1 MIISEIQ
8 SKRAS
13 SYIGSLLVSILWY
26 CILFPTF
33 MNVQPFLG
41 GGLKWSLLILYILEI
56 EKIFLKYHSHPQLIL
71 LHVCV
76 ISYFT

>member
-13 SYIGSLLVSILWY
+13 SYRLAVGLSFMILHFISYFHECTAFFGTGAKMVTFDLIHIG
-26 CILFPTF
+26 
-33 MNVQPFLG
+33 NR
-41 GGLKWSLLILYILEI
+41 
-56 EKIFLKYHSHPQLIL
+56 KIFLKYHSIPQLIL
-71 LHVCV
+71 LHVRV